1 MPKLEGKMLTKEI
14 LMISDFDDSYTAEE
28 LQAEKKYLETLS
40 AQLSAYNVKLHVEE
54 IATEQEL
61 RETLKK
67 YNREDVVIFNWCE
80 RLDNKEGTENT
91 VVKVYEELGYRFTG
105 ATSKILELLADKY
118 KVATILKN
126 HKVTTPDSYI
136 ISKKDPKF
144 GAISINEK
152 MIVKSNSLHAS
163 AGLHKDNIV
172 ENSEQMLFIAN
183 RMLTEIGTDVLV
195 QQYVEGNEYTCVVW
209 GNENP
214 SALPIIKVIYKN
226 SEVGSIYTQ
235 ESKFSGDSTEYDNCI
250 YEILSEHADSALY
263 AQLQSSAVNAYK
275 ALGLLDYARIDM
287 RVSNNEAYVIDVNA
301 NPYINVL
308 SDKDSCEVFKCSE
321 AIGYS
326 WGETILQ
333 ICEFACKRTLMGKN
347 MSNDNNQN
355 GQTKNGLK
363 LPEYVNKIAI
373 VYSHV
378 KREYF
383 PTEEQYITEK
393 DAGKDAEFIADEI
406 RKFGVDCRTIP
417 ADDNLVESL
426 KEYRPDMVFNL
437 VDSVKGLE
445 YLAST
450 IPGILDMLD
459 IPFTGATLLG
469 LALCYNKFLSK
480 KLLQSAGIPVPN
492 FQLFHTPT
500 DKLDIDLRFPLISK
514 LNEIHGGVEINEYAI
529 SEDEKQL
536 RERLS
541 YLMKTYGQEVVVE
554 EYIAGR
560 EAVAIVL
567 QGSNIKIYMGEKIFN
582 KPDQK
587 YIITTFEDQWVI
599 PAAEKEE
606 DDTYRYVKYED
617 NLLKEYVRRA
627 FYITNMLD
635 YGKFD
640 IRIDA
645 SGRYYFI
652 DSNANPAFG
661 PKALSTAMGYI
672 TQGLYNVP
680 FNVILRRII
689 CNTVGA
695 SEAIQNGDDNYST
708 STESSAGTSADS

>member
-1 MPKLEGKMLTKEI
+1 MSKLGDKIHTKEI
-14 LMISDFDDSYTAEE
+14 LMVSDFDDTYTPDE
-28 LQAEKKYLETLS
+28 LAAEKNYLEKLT
-40 AQLSAYNVKLHVEE
+40 AQLAQYNVKLTVEE
-54 IATEQEL
+54 VETENDL
-61 RETLKK
+61 REILKK
-67 YNREDVVIFNWCE
+67 YNKNEVVVFNWCE
-80 RLDNKEGTENT
+80 KLGNKEGTENK
-91 VVKVYEELGYRFTG
+91 VARVYEDLGFRFTG
-105 ATSKILELLADKY
+105 ASSKILELTADKY
-118 KVATILKN
+118 EIATILGN
-126 HKVTTPDSYI
+126 HNVLTPNSYLI
-136 ISKKDPKF
+136 KKKDPVF
-144 GAISINEK
+144 NTVTFDGK
-152 MIVKSNSLHAS
+152 MIAKSNSLHAS
-163 AGLHKDNIV
+163 AGLHKDNVV
-172 ENSEQMLFIAN
+172 ENKEQLENIAKRMFSEVD
-183 RMLTEIGTDVLV
+183 TDVIA
-195 QQYVEGNEYTCVVW
+195 QQFIDGEEFTCVVW
-209 GNENP
+209 GNESP
-214 SALPIIKVIYKN
+214 SALPIIKLIYKDSN
-226 SEVGSIYTQ
+226 VSGVYTKD
-235 ESKFSGDSTEYDNCI
+235 SKFNSASEEYKNCI
-250 YEILSEHADSALY
+250 YELVTKSNGNDLY
-263 AQLQSSAVNAYK
+263 TQLQETAIKAYQ
-275 ALGLLDYARIDM
+275 ALGMRDYARIDL
-287 RVSNNEAYVIDVNA
+287 RCKNSDIYVIDVNA

-308 SDKDSCEVFKCSE
+308 SENESCEVFRCSE
-321 AIGYS
+321 ALGYN

-333 ICEFACKRTLMGKN
+333 ICEFAYKRTLTEKKI
-347 MSNDNNQN
+347 NNENYQT
-355 GQTKNGLK
+355 GQVKNGLK

-393 DAGKDAEFIADEI
+393 DAGKDAEFIAEEI
-406 RKFGVDCRTIP
+406 RRFGVDCRTIP
-417 ADDNLVESL
+417 ADDSLVESL
-426 KEYRPDMVFNL
+426 KEYKPDMVFNL

-492 FQLFHTPT
+492 FQLFHTPN

-514 LNEIHGGVEINEYAI
+514 LNEIHGGVEINESAI

-536 RERLS
+536 RERLT

-599 PAAEKEE
+599 PAAVKEE
-606 DDTYRYVKYED
+606 DDIYRYVKYED
-617 NLLKEYVRRA
+617 SLLKEYVRRA

-689 CNTVGA
+689 CNTVDA
-695 SEAIQNGDDNYST
+695 SEAIQNGDDIT
-708 STESSAGTSADS
+708 SSERD